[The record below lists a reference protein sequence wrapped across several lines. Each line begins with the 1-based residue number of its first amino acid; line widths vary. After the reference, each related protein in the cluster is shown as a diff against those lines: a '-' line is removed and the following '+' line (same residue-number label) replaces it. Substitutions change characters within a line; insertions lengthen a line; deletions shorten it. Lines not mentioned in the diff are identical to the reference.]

1 MSRTYSP
8 APKGHTG
15 SRVNLTLKL
24 IPCTC
29 PICLSHFV
37 LTGQDH
43 STAAQSLPQKLE
55 PSASHACAMSAG
67 GLSQK
72 SPGRGSWR
80 LLVVA
85 AVGSTKPAGSW
96 WTRSPSVLAGSH
108 SLPGVGLHFPE
119 PPRPEAAS
127 FPFFSRD
134 LGTSHG
140 ERAASLEEFG
150 LAPAGR
156 ANPKPGRDSGH
167 QILGPE
173 LHPLSRYVRNARAE
187 TLRGSVGVC
196 ACVRV
201 CVCVCACVCVCVC
214 VCQATWYWLPYRRMG
229 VYYCGF
235 VCKRLCECELFVTL
249 RMW

>member
-37 LTGQDH
+37 LTGKDH
-43 STAAQSLPQKLE
+43 STAAQSSPQKLE

-196 ACVRV
+196 ACV
-201 CVCVCACVCVCVC
+201 CVCVCVC
-214 VCQATWYWLPYRRMG
+214 VSGNL
-229 VYYCGF
+229 V
-235 VCKRLCECELFVTL
+235 LVTVSANGRVL
-249 RMW
+249 LWFCV